1 MSSLNPNWLTA
12 CLAAACLSTACDNQ
26 PSYGP
31 EIHDSKYAGLDA
43 SGEALETGVGGPCV
57 LDQFT
62 GLVWEV
68 KTDSAG
74 LHNRD
79 HTYSWFNP
87 TEDNSGELDF
97 RGKPDGGQCQH
108 SECDTFAFAQAVNKT
123 ELCGFSDW
131 RVPTRDEL
139 GSISDPRK
147 SSTPPS
153 VNTVYFPHT
162 QAGEYWSSNDYQFH
176 WNTAWL
182 WSFENSMDRVE
193 WKESPRYLRLVRGE
207 PMHMER
213 VED

>member
-1 MSSLNPNWLTA
+1 MSPENPNWLTA
-12 CLAAACLSTACDNQ
+12 CLVAACLSTACDNQ
-26 PSYGP
+26 PGYGP
-31 EIHDSKYAGLDA
+31 EIHDSKYVGLDE
-43 SGEALETGVGGPCV
+43 SGQTLEAGVSGPCV

-68 KTDSAG
+68 KTESAG
-74 LHNRD
+74 LNSRD

-87 TEDNSGELDF
+87 AEDHSGELDF
-97 RGKPDGGQCQH
+97 RGKPDGGQCKQ
-108 SECDTFAFAQAVNKT
+108 SDCDTFAFAQAVNKT
-123 ELCGFSDW
+123 RLCGFSDW

-153 VNTVYFPHT
+153 VNSVYFPHT
-162 QAGEYWSSNDYQFH
+162 QAGEYWSANDYQFH

-182 WSFENSMDRVE
+182 WNFENSLDRVE

-207 PMHMER
+207 AMHLER